1 MCTLTA
7 FELNGANQLICRLDR
22 KRFYIFCACVF
33 SFLAIIYAA
42 GHKKSDCLEKEK
54 ALALLETAED
64 LLTKAGDSFPTCKG
78 NVNSTDQ
85 SDCGSEKPLAYVI
98 ISKKLISEVRE
109 HFPAC
114 PQVIVED
121 IKKIEKPSDCSE
133 ILASGHNKSGNYTI
147 WPGEK
152 SKTRKP
158 LKVYCDMETDGGG
171 WTGPQPGGG
180 PALGPGLQA
189 PETDSTE
196 DPPCMGPC
204 CMPNHTQWPKRP
216 PAGVRK
222 L

>member
-1 MCTLTA
+1 MTRA
-7 FELNGANQLICRLDR
+7 
-22 KRFYIFCACVF
+22 
-33 SFLAIIYAA
+33 
-42 GHKKSDCLEKEK
+42 LEFTE
-54 ALALLETAED
+54 
-64 LLTKAGDSFPTCKG
+64 G

-109 HFPAC
+109 HFPTC

-133 ILASGHNKSGNYTI
+133 ILANGHNKSGNYTI

-171 WTGPQPGGG
+171 WT
-180 PALGPGLQA
+180 LNVSSWLLRYH
-189 PETDSTE
+189 
-196 DPPCMGPC
+196 PP
-204 CMPNHTQWPKRP
+204 
-216 PAGVRK
+216 RK
-222 L
+222 LERPLVAQPTEVQGLTSYITEIRDIMTTSDTSGTSHNRRKFRFE